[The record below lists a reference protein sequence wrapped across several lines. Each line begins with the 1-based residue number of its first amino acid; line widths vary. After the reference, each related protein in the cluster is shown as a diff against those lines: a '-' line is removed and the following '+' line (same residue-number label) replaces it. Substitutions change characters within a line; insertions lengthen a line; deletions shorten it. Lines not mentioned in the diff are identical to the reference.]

1 MRHFEGMVTVNKEIS
16 KALESESNI
25 EFWAMNNGITILS
38 NEITTIT
45 NNRLKV
51 KNIQI
56 VNCLQTSFCIYN
68 YFKNNNDNL
77 EDEKRSIL
85 LK

>member
-1 MRHFEGMVTVNKEIS
+1 MVTVNKEIS